1 VANRSYLYSTHC
13 LPGEEGCETAARI
26 GLSEWAYDIPLV
38 YKLLVS
44 GRPRV
49 CPSSI
54 WESDE
59 DIAIAGDY
67 AEGVARLKRFLAR
80 IDVPSAQP
88 MIQETLAFLDDPGN
102 VSTWIVLES
111 REIFEM
117 QGDDLGAQNQ
127 DLLVE
132 IADAGAEEEDV
143 IAALHAPAAE
153 PHGLLGKLFGPSH
166 DELSGDL
173 HPEVLDDIGLGAW
186 TNDLYF
192 DLSLTA
198 ELPGDDGLRSG
209 PLREIG

>member
-1 VANRSYLYSTHC
+1 MANRSYLYSTHC

-44 GRPRV
+44 GHPRA

-54 WESDE
+54 WESDD
-59 DIAIAGDY
+59 DIAIAGNY

-80 IDVPSAQP
+80 IDLPSAQP
-88 MIQETLAFLDDPGN
+88 MIQEALAFLGDPAN
-102 VSTWIVLES
+102 VSTYIVLES

-132 IADAGAEEEDV
+132 IADAGAEEDDI

-166 DELSGDL
+166 DDLSGDL

-186 TNDLYF
+186 SNDLFF
-192 DLSLTA
+192 DLSMTA
-198 ELPGDDGLRSG
+198 ELPGDDDIRT
-209 PLREIG
+209 